1 MIDESQSKQSPVVGQ
16 GDAETVSFTKYD
28 RQSLS
33 YASTFDDPI
42 KSRIISLIELF
53 TGRISI
59 LRMIRKFEENGAP
72 KGQGFWRAALDTM
85 GIDLTTPQDQ
95 LDHIPKSGPV
105 IVVANHD
112 SAPGRGVTV
121 LRLGVEPVYRAAIF
135 AGSMMLSSQIAATV
149 SSVM

>member
-1 MIDESQSKQSPVVGQ
+1 LIDESQSKQSPVVGQ

-72 KGQGFWRAALDTM
+72 KGQGFWSAALDTM
-85 GIDLTTPQDQ
+85 GIDLTTPQ
-95 LDHIPKSGPV
+95 
-105 IVVANHD
+105 
-112 SAPGRGVTV
+112 
-121 LRLGVEPVYRAAIF
+121 
-135 AGSMMLSSQIAATV
+135 
-149 SSVM
+149 